1 MHVADSAFTAVTCGV
16 DQSESSLS
24 AVEESRAALRRHRQS
39 DSLVSGGH
47 GRQSRLPTQPRR
59 RFHSGRQSFQQL
71 KYHLIRRT
79 LHCTARSLSRTQK
92 IVLFVF
98 FCASFSFATVSL
110 VRAVAYLAGFA
121 YVLP

>member
-59 RFHSGRQSFQQL
+59 RFHSCRQSVQQL

-98 FCASFSFATVSL
+98 FLCFVFFCYSFAGI
-110 VRAVAYLAGFA
+110 RAVGQNSK
-121 YVLP
+121 VV